1 MRYPTKTTEY
11 EYIYSGIVDNLY
23 IIMTAENI
31 YRRISRKMYY
41 ITYCIIYFVPRQES
55 SQPPRFFSS
64 LPEGKK
70 KFKGMRKCIRK
81 RNKGSKNTTHFGAE
95 GQNIIYFL
103 VYTIVNEVFHNI
115 IIKCITI
122 IFRNRT
128 IIIISS
134 QSHY

>member
-1 MRYPTKTTEY
+1 
-11 EYIYSGIVDNLY
+11 
-23 IIMTAENI
+23 
-31 YRRISRKMYY
+31 MYY

-81 RNKGSKNTTHFGAE
+81 RNKGSKNTTHFGADE